1 MDLFGTAQ
9 IFSTVCNQMA
19 LKLTKKQLKGCIR
32 IIIHNRDPG
41 QKPAF
46 PKHHHPTLIMA
57 RADKS
62 ALVDKAVSAIK
73 RGEFT
78 DYSKAATKYGC
89 DRTTISRRIR
99 GLTKTRKEAT
109 LFFHKAL
116 TDT

>member
-1 MDLFGTAQ
+1 
-9 IFSTVCNQMA
+9 
-19 LKLTKKQLKGCIR
+19 
-32 IIIHNRDPG
+32 
-41 QKPAF
+41 
-46 PKHHHPTLIMA
+46 MA

-78 DYSKAATKYGC
+78 DYSKAAAKYSC
-89 DRTTISRRIR
+89 DRTAISRRIR

-109 LFFHKAL
+109 LFFYKAL